1 MSQRFICFFL
11 TVGLLS
17 RTIIVHGEFVEKP
30 TSTEDN
36 LFASIV
42 RARNSVKATDLKRN
56 DSAEE
61 SLDKQPRTTNHR
73 VESDSRDNSSC
84 CGSRYGSNSSTRP
97 NSSHYN
103 RIPVDGNRY
112 SVKFGDRL
120 PVDRYGWQ
128 TQGQPPGS
136 SGNGGRPGTEIHAA
150 GGFYD
155 GGYTGERFGSRPSYS
170 NDSPRKPA
178 AYDSG
183 GYGYGSTAYGGYGF
197 NRPSDYGGSISGG
210 SYGISGTL
218 ANGDE
223 FGPAEPNYPEENA
236 PSRPNIQTQK
246 AVALKALAGVALIGA
261 AAALATNPVL
271 LPLGVVSGRRKR
283 SSMSNKDRDAYMDH
297 ILTLLKNNIIK
308 TYNVKDERKMSFT
321 PECIARFTCE
331 LEKDYW
337 SNLRKGI
344 KFSKEKAPLDRH
356 LLERISSNIPNEEF
370 ANARIRKLIKAATIV
385 ASNGGS
391 CNVFTCTFVKAAGT
405 KTPTVFKF

>member
-1 MSQRFICFFL
+1 MSQRVICFFL
-11 TVGLLS
+11 TVSLLS
-17 RTIIVHGEFVEKP
+17 RTITVHGDEFLEKP
-30 TSTEDN
+30 SSTEDN

-42 RARNSVKATDLKRN
+42 RVRNSVKATDLKRN

-61 SLDKQPRTTNHR
+61 SLDKQPRTRNHR
-73 VESDSRDNSSC
+73 VELDSRDNSSC

-97 NSSHYN
+97 DSHYN
-103 RIPVDGNRY
+103 RIPLDSNRY
-112 SVKFGDRL
+112 SMKFGDRL

-128 TQGQPPGS
+128 TQGQPPS
-136 SGNGGRPGTEIHAA
+136 SSENSGRPGTGIYAA

-155 GGYTGERFGSRPSYS
+155 GGYPGERFGSRPSYS
-170 NDSPRKPA
+170 NDSPRKPG
-178 AYDSG
+178 AYDSPTSG
-183 GYGYGSTAYGGYGF
+183 GYGYGSSA
-197 NRPSDYGGSISGG
+197 YGGSISGG

-297 ILTLLKNNIIK
+297 ILTLLKTNIIK
-308 TYNVKDERKMSFT
+308 TYNVKDEKKMSFT

-356 LLERISSNIPNEEF
+356 LVERISSNIPNEEF
-370 ANARIRKLIKAATIV
+370 ANARIRKLIKAATII